1 MISQEKYI
9 LQRQQD
15 RSRYEQMRHRAEPH
29 FHPSRLGVD
38 AQLPSFGV
46 ISGKDIY
53 SYLSTCAQLAKI
65 AAEKLSS
72 NALF

>member
-1 MISQEKYI
+1 
-9 LQRQQD
+9 
-15 RSRYEQMRHRAEPH
+15 MRHRAEPH